1 MSFILPN
8 ILMKKLIITI
18 DGYVATGKGT
28 TAVWLARKLWYI
40 YLDTGAMYR
49 AVARYALAH
58 DLMYADEVS
67 KTEMMSQIDISFH
80 YNRDTDHDDV
90 YLNGDNIENEIRQTS
105 LTSLMK
111 PIVISPAV
119 RTALWSLQRNIWSQ
133 WWIVVDG
140 RDMGTVVFPDAD
152 LKLFLVGNTDIR
164 AQRRYEQLIA
174 RWQTVLL
181 SEIYND
187 IALRDDTDYLWPD
200 AVNYQASDAITI
212 DTSVLTIDE
221 QIDMV
226 YQLALVK
233 LQE

>member
-1 MSFILPN
+1 MSFILHN

-49 AVARYALAH
+49 AVARYALQH
-58 DLMYADEVS
+58 DLMNADEVS
-67 KTEMMSQIDISFH
+67 KSEMMSHIDISFY
-80 YNRDTDHDDV
+80 YNAQTDHDDV
-90 YLNGDNIENEIRQTS
+90 YVNGENIENAIRQTS

-111 PIVISPAV
+111 PIVVSPAV
-119 RTALWSLQRNIWSQ
+119 RTSLWEKQRLIWSQ

-152 LKLFLVGNTDIR
+152 LKFFLVGNTDIR
-164 AQRRYEQLIA
+164 AQRRHTQLSE
-174 RWQTVLL
+174 RWQTV
-181 SEIYND
+181 SISDIYHD

-200 AVNYQASDAITI
+200 AINHQASDAITI

-226 YQLALVK
+226 YKLVV
-233 LQE
+233 QEQ